1 MAKIIPYGCKMTSE
15 TTGYPAARVVVI
27 PVDDS
32 PHCERA
38 FNWYIKRAH
47 RIEDKIILVHVIQP
61 KYSSSNG
68 GIVVEHA
75 VTDISDNVNAN
86 IEKGKKILEKYSKQC
101 RKYNFEYTK
110 TLRADA
116 NAGSSIIKVADE
128 YSASVVVIASR
139 GMSKARRTILG
150 SCSHY
155 VVHHSGV
162 PVLVV
167 PPAKRSS
174 ASFIAEVEQAEM
186 IE

>member
-1 MAKIIPYGCKMTSE
+1 MTSE
-15 TTGYPAARVVVI
+15 TTTGYPGARVVLI
-27 PVDDS
+27 PIDNS

-47 RIEDKIILVHVIQP
+47 RIEDKIILCHVIQP
-61 KYSSSNG
+61 KYGSSNG
-68 GIVVEHA
+68 GGVVEHA
-75 VTDISDNVNAN
+75 VNDISDNVNAA
-86 IEKGKKILEKYSKQC
+86 IERGKRILEKYAKQC
-101 RKYNFEYTK
+101 KKYKFEYTK

-116 NAGSSIIKVADE
+116 NPGNSIIKVADE
-128 YSASVVVIASR
+128 FSASVIVIAAR

-150 SCSHY
+150 SVSHY

-167 PPAKRSS
+167 PPAKRSA
-174 ASFIAEVEQAEM
+174 ASFAAEVQIAEM

>member
-1 MAKIIPYGCKMTSE
+1 MTSE
-15 TTGYPAARVVVI
+15 TTGYPAARVVLV
-27 PVDDS
+27 PVDSS

-61 KYSSSNG
+61 KYSSSTG

-75 VTDISDNVNAN
+75 VTDFSDNVNES
-86 IEKGKKILEKYSKQC
+86 IEKGKRVLEKYSKQC
-101 RKYNFEYTK
+101 KKYNFEHTK

-116 NAGSSIIKVADE
+116 NPGHCIIKVADE
-128 YSASVVVIASR
+128 CCASVVVIGCR

-150 SCSHY
+150 SCCHY

-167 PPAKRSS
+167 PPSKRSA
-174 ASFIAEVEQAEM
+174 ASFIAEVKEAEM

>member
-1 MAKIIPYGCKMTSE
+1 MASE
-15 TTGYPAARVVVI
+15 TTGYPQARVVLI
-27 PVDDS
+27 PVDSS

-61 KYSSSNG
+61 KYSSSIG

-75 VTDISDNVNAN
+75 VTDLSDNVNES

-101 RKYNFEYTK
+101 KKYNFEYTK

-116 NAGSSIIKVADE
+116 NPGNCIIKVADE
-128 YSASVVVIASR
+128 FNASVVVIASR

-174 ASFIAEVEQAEM
+174 ASFLAEIKEAEM